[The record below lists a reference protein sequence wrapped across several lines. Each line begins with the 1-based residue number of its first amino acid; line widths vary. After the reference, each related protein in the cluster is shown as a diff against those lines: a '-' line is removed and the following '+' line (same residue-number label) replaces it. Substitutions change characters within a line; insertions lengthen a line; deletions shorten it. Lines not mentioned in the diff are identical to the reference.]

1 MVVVVVEDIKIDGAW
16 RMEGMILR
24 PTQGLLDALQSRE
37 QVKRRKGAGD
47 FDGGI

>member
-1 MVVVVVEDIKIDGAW
+1 
-16 RMEGMILR
+16 MILR
-24 PTQGLLDALQSRE
+24 PTQGLLDSLQGGE